1 MRERYL
7 SSHSKLS
14 ILVFT
19 VLITSAVFAK
29 KKTEDTNIVCFA
41 AQNKWICAPE
51 DKQEIA
57 NKKAQKLLEK
67 KKSGAVP
74 ANIVIKPIN
83 IPKFAPKKD
92 PIVATQLISTEP
104 VEKPPAHN
112 ISTQSPLRQS
122 NDNPY
127 AKLWAHQ
134 LIGVSTPNSA
144 VNFVKNKHLNKN
156 DILIIQ
162 SVRKGMDWWIVLYGL
177 YKDKQTGLDNVK
189 NLPKNINKPWLRPL
203 KNLKV
208 NGFID
213 DF

>member
-7 SSHSKLS
+7 SSHYKLP
-14 ILVFT
+14 IIIA
-19 VLITSAVFAK
+19 VLFSTALFAK

-57 NKKAQKLLEK
+57 NEKAQKLLNQ
-67 KKSGAVP
+67 KKSEAVP
-74 ANIVIKPIN
+74 ANVVIKPIN
-83 IPKFAPKKD
+83 IPKFETVDNPIAITQISKPK
-92 PIVATQLISTEP
+92 ATN
-104 VEKPPAHN
+104 PPQIRRN
-112 ISTQSPLRQS
+112 G
-122 NDNPY
+122 NPY

-144 VNFVKNKHLNKN
+144 VNFVKNKHLNKE
-156 DILIIQ
+156 DILIIK
-162 SVRKGMDWWIVLYGL
+162 SVRNEMDWWIILYGL
-177 YKDKQTGLDNVK
+177 YKDKQTGLDNAN
-189 NLPKNINKPWLRPL
+189 NLPESIKNPWLRPL

-208 NGFID
+208 NGFIE